1 MANNNYKL
9 KFVVVFVFL
18 IITIVL
24 GIGYQIFALRPPTT
38 QPPTGGGLIGINSN
52 APNNSLYI
60 NASGNIGIGT
70 TTPSKKLTVAGD
82 LSFAG
87 NLNLGGYVLSCELG
101 IDCDGDGYTVWAG
114 DCDESCSTCYPGS
127 TSYTSSPDGK
137 DQNCNGIID
146 ETVQLGC
153 QESTESVSFGYT
165 TDCGWTERLSYGMG
179 GYHSITITG
188 TYPTTQ
194 PTGAYCDAACKK
206 IGDYTSCRWATWN
219 NYDLAAD
226 VVVCNGSQWA
236 QASRSGGSTLHEYIC
251 SKLICTNMV
260 GYK

>member
-1 MANNNYKL
+1 MAHNQNYKL
-9 KFVVVFVFL
+9 KFAVVFVLL

-38 QPPTGGGLIGINSN
+38 QPPTGGGLIGINPS

-137 DQNCNGIID
+137 DQNCNGVID
-146 ETVQLGC
+146 EYSMLDCVWQDGGIVYLGYDSNC
-153 QESTESVSFGYT
+153 NWVENGTYP
-165 TDCGWTERLSYGMG
+165 Y
-179 GYHSITITG
+179 TITG
-188 TYPTTQ
+188 SMPTAYPKSCETCYAPSCTQ
-194 PTGAYCDAACKK
+194 GCDYGSCGAATGREMTLGSDTITCA
-206 IGDYTSCRWATWN
+206 GSLWASSWVKQTGGTLKYWF
-219 NYDLAAD
+219 
-226 VVVCNGSQWA
+226 CNG
-236 QASRSGGSTLHEYIC
+236 GSC
-251 SKLICTNMV
+251 SKTM